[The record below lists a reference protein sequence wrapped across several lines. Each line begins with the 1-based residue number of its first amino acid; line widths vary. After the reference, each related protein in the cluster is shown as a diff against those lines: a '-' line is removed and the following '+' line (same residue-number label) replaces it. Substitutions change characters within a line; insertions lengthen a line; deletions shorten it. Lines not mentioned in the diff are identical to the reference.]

1 MTMNTLPQPA
11 RMSLEELETLVGEF
25 GPFVK
30 LFGFR
35 AEDIG
40 FGTAKVRLPYNPD
53 HTRPGGTI
61 SGPAIM
67 ALADYAMYVAVLGAI
82 GNEPLAVTT
91 SLNINFL
98 NKPAERDLICD
109 ARLLKLGRRLVVGD
123 MSVHAEGDEALCAH
137 VTATYSIP
145 PKRL

>member
-1 MTMNTLPQPA
+1 MPAKTTDQSA
-11 RMSLEELETLVGEF
+11 RMTLDELDKLVGEF
-25 GPFVK
+25 GPFVR

-35 AEDIG
+35 AENIG
-40 FGTAKVRLPYNPD
+40 YGTARVRLPYNVD

-98 NKPAERDLICD
+98 RKPSDADLLCD
-109 ARLLKLGRRLVVGD
+109 AKLLKLGRRLVIGD
-123 MSVHAEGDEALCAH
+123 MAVHAEGDDDICAH

-145 PKRL
+145 PQG